1 MSKLRILVLTSST
14 GGGHDARAEAF
25 AEWCFQLYRHD
36 VDVRIEQ
43 MLEKSSVINRTGV
56 NLYNRIQRSA
66 PWIHKLFY
74 AIVELLSYINR
85 SNVRLGAG
93 YYLEV
98 LRDYKPHLVFSV
110 HDCLNRGYFPLAR
123 RTLGEAKVRCATYC
137 GEFSGGWGYSR
148 NWIEPSVDLYVSRTP
163 TARDY
168 AVKCGIPVEKSRVRG
183 YLMSPRAHLEVLS
196 AEARREFRAK
206 RLGLDPER
214 FTVFLATGGNG
225 ANNHTTLLPALLKHA
240 GKLQAIIICGKNKET
255 FNELIHWRATHPE
268 FACYIEGYSETV
280 HLLMQASD
288 VIVTRGGTTT
298 CAKALH
304 FQCPIIFNAFGGI
317 MPQEELT
324 WKFFRNGAA
333 SEKIEDAGDFARI
346 VDTWMGDPASYSAV
360 RENFLKLRYEED
372 PTVLIDELVNLA
384 NEVARAKL
392 KRRAFPPDKPTTGGN
407 ENTDAGKNSRSPLPG
422 QAASPSPVP

>member
-43 MLEKSSVINRTGV
+43 MLEKSSVINRAGV
-56 NLYNRIQRSA
+56 NLYNRIQRGA
-66 PWIHKLFY
+66 PWLHKVFFTL
-74 AIVELLSYINR
+74 VELLSYINR
-85 SNVRLGAG
+85 RDVKFGAR
-93 YYLEV
+93 YYLGV
-98 LRDYKPHLVFSV
+98 LREYKPHLVFSV

-123 RTLGEAKVRCATYC
+123 KTLGEARVRCATYC

-168 AVKCGIPVEKSRVRG
+168 AVKCGIPPGKTRVRG
-183 YLMSPRAHLEVLS
+183 YLMRPRAHLEVLS
-196 AEARREFRAK
+196 PAERREFRTK
-206 RLGLDPER
+206 HLGLDPDR

-225 ANNHTTLLPALLKHA
+225 ANNHASLLPALLKHA
-240 GKLQAIIICGKNKET
+240 DRVQALLICGRNKET
-255 FNELIHWRATHPE
+255 YNELIHWRALHPE
-268 FACYIEGYSETV
+268 FTCYIEGYSEAV
-280 HLLMQASD
+280 HLLMQVSD

-317 MPQEELT
+317 MPQEQLT
-324 WKFFRNGAA
+324 WKFFRNGSG
-333 SEKIEDAGDFARI
+333 SEKVESVADFSRI
-346 VDTWMGDPASYSAV
+346 MDEWLTDPVVYRGV
-360 RENFLKLRYEED
+360 RERFLKLRYEED
-372 PTVLIDELVNLA
+372 PTVVIDELVNLA
-384 NEVARAKL
+384 NEVARGKL
-392 KRRAFPPDKPTTGGN
+392 KRRVFPPGA
-407 ENTDAGKNSRSPLPG
+407 TDPSRLSRSPFPNATPAAALPH
-422 QAASPSPVP
+422 PIP

>member
-43 MLEKSSVINRTGV
+43 MLEKSSVVNRSGV
-56 NLYNRIQRSA
+56 RLYNRIQRSA

-74 AIVELLSYINR
+74 ALVELLSYLNR
-85 SNVRLGAG
+85 RRVTFGAG

-110 HDCLNRGYFPLAR
+110 HDCLNRGYFQLAR
-123 RTLGEAKVRCATYC
+123 KILGPARVRCATYC

-148 NWIEPSVDLYVSRTP
+148 NWIEPTVDLYISRTP
-163 TARDY
+163 TARDF
-168 AVKCGIPVEKSRVRG
+168 AVKSGIPAERARVRG
-183 YLMSPRAHLEVLS
+183 YLMLPRSYIEVLD
-196 AEARREFRAK
+196 APRRRDYRVK
-206 RLGLDPER
+206 QLGLDPDK

-225 ANNHTTLLPALLKHA
+225 ANNHFDLLPALLKHA
-240 GKLQAIIICGKNKET
+240 DRVQAILICGKNKET
-255 FNELIHWRATHPE
+255 YNALVHWRAIHPE
-268 FACYIEGYSETV
+268 FTCYIEGYSEVV

-288 VIVTRGGTTT
+288 AIVTRGGTTT
-298 CAKALH
+298 CAKALN
-304 FQCPIIFNAFGGI
+304 FRCPIIFNAFGGI

-333 SEKIEDAGDFARI
+333 SEKVENAPDFARI
-346 VDTWMGDPASYSAV
+346 IDRWMRDPDAYRTV

-372 PTVLIDELVNLA
+372 PTVLIDELVALA
-384 NEVARAKL
+384 NEVVGVKL
-392 KRRAFPPDKPTTGGN
+392 KRRVWPPVNGVKPP
-407 ENTDAGKNSRSPLPG
+407 A
-422 QAASPSPVP
+422 